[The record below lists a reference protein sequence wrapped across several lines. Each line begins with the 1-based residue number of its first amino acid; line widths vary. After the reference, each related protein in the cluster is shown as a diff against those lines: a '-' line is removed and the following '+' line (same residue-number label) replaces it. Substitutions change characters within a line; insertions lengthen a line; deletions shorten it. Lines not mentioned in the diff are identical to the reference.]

1 VECGSQP
8 PPDEHRNRSDV
19 LRHHVRSSRGHTAR
33 GEQRLVQVLPDVSR
47 PGAVMSK
54 LVLIRARLTESEW
67 KRIRT
72 LAIKRDV
79 ATADLVADALRDA
92 LLKGAKP

>member
-1 VECGSQP
+1 
-8 PPDEHRNRSDV
+8 
-19 LRHHVRSSRGHTAR
+19 
-33 GEQRLVQVLPDVSR
+33 
-47 PGAVMSK
+47 MSK

-72 LAIKRDV
+72 LAIRRDV
-79 ATADLVADALRDA
+79 TTADLVADALRES

>member
-1 VECGSQP
+1 MRAVQFGIPRSAATMQSTIAGASTATAGSWC
-8 PPDEHRNRSDV
+8 ERMTN
-19 LRHHVRSSRGHTAR
+19 
-33 GEQRLVQVLPDVSR
+33 
-47 PGAVMSK
+47 K

-72 LAIKRDV
+72 LAIKRDTT
-79 ATADLVADALRDA
+79 TADLVADTLRDA